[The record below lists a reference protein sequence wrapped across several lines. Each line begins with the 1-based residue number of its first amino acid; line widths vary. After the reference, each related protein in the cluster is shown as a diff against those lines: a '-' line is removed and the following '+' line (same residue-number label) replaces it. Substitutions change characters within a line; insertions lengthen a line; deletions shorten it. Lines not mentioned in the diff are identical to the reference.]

1 MTPGKKLK
9 ELRGKRSYK
18 EIANALGIS
27 ESAYV
32 KYERGERIPRDS
44 IKKKIADFFGTSVED
59 IFFAHLSTKVD

>member
-44 IKKKIADFFGTSVED
+44 IKKKIADFF
-59 IFFAHLSTKVD
+59 